1 MTTTSA
7 RLIVWTPRI
16 LGIAVTLFIGMFAL
30 DAFSEGKPFLIAVRD
45 FAIHLT
51 PAYLLLALVVASFRY
66 PWIGAAGF
74 VGLAGLYAA
83 TMSRGRLDWILAISG
98 PVFVVGLLFGWSA
111 LLGLRRGP
119 AATSR

>member
-16 LGIAVTLFIGMFAL
+16 LGILVTLFIGMFAL
-30 DAFSEGKPFLIAVRD
+30 DAFREGKPLLIAIRD

-51 PAYLLLALVVASFRY
+51 PAYLLLALVAASFRY

-74 VGLAGLYAA
+74 SGLAVLYAV
-83 TMSRGRLDWILAISG
+83 TMSRGRLDWILFISG
-98 PVFVVGLLFGWSA
+98 PVFVVGVLFGWSW
-111 LLGLRRGP
+111 LRGIRRGR